1 MTFYSEK
8 LNDFKLKRLMYD
20 KEFYIIFQT
29 LNKWKYYLIGKRF
42 LLYFDHKA
50 LKFLKTGSRVM
61 FVV

>member
-8 LNDFKLKRLMYD
+8 LNHSRLKWSMYD
-20 KEFYIIFQT
+20 KEFYVIFQT
-29 LNKWKYYLIGKRF
+29 LNKWKHNLIGKRF
-42 LLYFDHKA
+42 LLYFDHKT